1 MIEQYS
7 IDGIPVNIYRSL
19 TEASNHIVDKYVGIT
34 SSAVAIN
41 PEKIILAR
49 NNPQIKKV
57 LLANEVRYSDGIGA
71 VKLLERKS
79 GKLVARIPG
88 CELWE
93 ALMKSSGEKN
103 IPVFLIGAS
112 PAVLNNT
119 IEKLKTSYSTNIVGH
134 SDGYFSNEEQL
145 ILEIKAS
152 GAKLVTVAMGS
163 PKQELFINKCKEAK
177 IQAFFMGVGGTYDV
191 FTGNVKRAPKLFCDL
206 GLEWFYR
213 LASQPSRIGRQG
225 NLVKFL
231 WLALRKKL

>member
-1 MIEQYS
+1 MGQYS
-7 IDGIPVNIYRSL
+7 IDGIPVNIYSSL
-19 TEASNHIVDKYVGIT
+19 TEASNHIVDKYVGVT

-49 NNPQIKKV
+49 GNPQIKKV

-71 VKLLERKS
+71 VKLLEKKS
-79 GKLVARIPG
+79 GKSVARIPG

-112 PAVLNNT
+112 PQVLNNT
-119 IEKLKTSYSTNIVGH
+119 IEKLKNNYSTNIVGH
-134 SDGYFSNEEQL
+134 SDGYFTNEEQL
-145 ILEIKAS
+145 ILDIITS

-163 PKQELFINKCKEAK
+163 PKQELFINKCKEAGVK
-177 IQAFFMGVGGTYDV
+177 AFFMGVGGTYDV
-191 FTGNVKRAPKLFCDL
+191 FTGNVKRAPKIFCDF

-213 LASQPSRIGRQG
+213 LASQPSRIRRQG

-231 WLALRKKL
+231 WLALRNKL

>member
-7 IDGIPVNIYRSL
+7 IDGIPVNIYGAL
-19 TEASNHIVDKYVGIT
+19 TEASNHIIDKYVGIT

-49 NNPQIKKV
+49 NDPKIKKI

-71 VKLLERKS
+71 VKLLEKKS
-79 GKLVARIPG
+79 GKSVARIPG

-93 ALMKSSGEKN
+93 LLMKSSGEKN

-119 IEKLKTSYSTNIVGH
+119 IEKLKKNYSTNIVGH
-134 SDGYFSNEEQL
+134 SDGYFTNEEQL
-145 ILEIKAS
+145 ILDIITS

-163 PKQELFINKCKEAK
+163 QKQELFINKCKEA
-177 IQAFFMGVGGTYDV
+177 
-191 FTGNVKRAPKLFCDL
+191 
-206 GLEWFYR
+206 
-213 LASQPSRIGRQG
+213 
-225 NLVKFL
+225 
-231 WLALRKKL
+231 

>member
-1 MIEQYS
+1 MDQYS
-7 IDGIPVNIYRSL
+7 IDGIPVNIYSSL
-19 TEASNHIVDKYVGIT
+19 TEASNHIVDKYVGVT

-41 PEKIILAR
+41 PEKIILAK

-57 LLANEVRYSDGIGA
+57 LLANDIRYSDGIGA
-71 VKLLERKS
+71 VKLLEKKS
-79 GKLVARIPG
+79 GKSVARIPG

-112 PAVLNNT
+112 PQVLNNT
-119 IEKLKTSYSTNIVGH
+119 IEKLKKNYSTNIVGY
-134 SDGYFSNEEQL
+134 SDGYFTNEEQL
-145 ILEIKAS
+145 ILDIITS

-163 PKQELFINKCKEAK
+163 PKQELFINKCKEAGIK
-177 IQAFFMGVGGTYDV
+177 AFFMGVGGTYDV
-191 FTGNVKRAPKLFCDL
+191 FTGNVKRAPKIFCDL

-213 LASQPSRIGRQG
+213 LASQPSRIRRQG

-231 WLALRKKL
+231 WLALRNKL